1 MFGFN
6 NKKPRQFN
14 YKPRFYNPEEE
25 ERERR
30 RRLSGIEIDAPKNEK
45 YIPGSLIKQGRV
57 QRMTI
62 TEEEKSLKD
71 RSSMIRLIIFM
82 VLLAIAAYFL
92 ITFTGF
98 ETIVRAFRGE

>member
-6 NKKPRQFN
+6 SKKPRQFN

-30 RRLSGIEIDAPKNEK
+30 KRFSDIDIDAKKDEK
-45 YIPGSLIKQGRV
+45 YIPGSIVRQGRIE
-57 QRMTI
+57 RMTI
-62 TEEEKSLKD
+62 SEQEKALKN
-71 RSSMIRLIIFM
+71 RSSMIRLVIFM
-82 VLLAIAAYFL
+82 VLLATAAYFL